1 MSSFPALQ
9 NIVETGV
16 EPMTKPTDLIYKNYT
31 TDEFYTGDNHS
42 ALETFS
48 ALMNFTDPRFLT
60 FRQALKV
67 GRVVKKGE
75 KGITLFR
82 PCMVKVKDKN
92 TGETKLKN
100 SRKFFSVFNISQ
112 TTELVDADTAKDAA

>member
-31 TDEFYTGDNHS
+31 TDEFYTGDNHN

-48 ALMNFTDPRFLT
+48 TLMNFTDPRFLT

-67 GRVVKKGE
+67 RRVVKKGE